1 MSPLTPGTRRALRPI
16 VLAGALGATA
26 MIPLAATSSSSAG
39 AVIGGSTR
47 IGDRVSVSF
56 KQATPPGGAVVAAHI
71 LGFNDFHGQLESGP
85 AIRRFNQYAGGAA
98 YLSKAIKDKQNTY
111 GLTNQATVFAGDSI
125 GATPLVSAGFDDEP
139 AIMALNQ
146 MRIDFGAVGN
156 HEFDLGTTELL
167 RKQNGCAGQPA
178 SCSIAKTK
186 GAGDYLLPGGST
198 TPVYPGANFQYLA
211 ANVINNATSAPL
223 LPAYGIKIV
232 NGQKIGFIGETLTA
246 TPTIV
251 TPAGVAGLTFLPEI
265 AAANAAA
272 TALKAQGANTIVLV
286 LHQGGFQS
294 SAAAAP
300 SNCAGNLVGSE
311 VATIAAG
318 LDPDIGL
325 IVSGHTHAEY
335 MCTITTGAVTRII
348 GSASNQG
355 TILSD
360 YTLNIDSSD
369 GKLVSA
375 SGVNTIVLSSSVA
388 PNSTNTNYVQDP
400 SKQDADTQAVVAQYA
415 GAIAPVANVVV
426 GRVTADILNS
436 TVNPFREMTAGD
448 LVADAMLAA
457 TSSAATGGAQ
467 VAFMNSGGVR
477 APGLTFAQ
485 SSALEG
491 NGVVTYGEAFTMQ
504 PFSNSLV
511 VKTLTGT
518 QLRSVLEQQYVGC
531 GGQTTQRIMLPS
543 NGFRYETDPAAAT
556 CAGKIGTIQ
565 INGNDVA
572 PGDSVRVTM
581 NSFMATGGD
590 GYTVFNSGTNQLG
603 GVTDIQALIAY
614 LAPSITGT
622 PFAPITLKTTAP
634 VLAADANRIVSLGSL
649 TSNVV
654 PEGQPLYFVMI
665 LGGGVFLALAAMR
678 ISRQRAALLS

>member
-1 MSPLTPGTRRALRPI
+1 MSPLTPGARRAVRPI

-26 MIPLAATSSSSAG
+26 MIPLAATSSSAG
-39 AVIGGSTR
+39 AVIGGSNR
-47 IGDRVSVSF
+47 IGDAVSVNF
-56 KQATPPGGAVVAAHI
+56 KQANPPGGALVAAHI
-71 LGFNDFHGQLESGP
+71 LGFNDFHGQLESGS
-85 AIRRFNQYAGGAA
+85 AIRRFGQYAGGSA
-98 YLSKAIKDKQNTY
+98 YLAKAIKDKQNTY
-111 GLTNQATVFAGDSI
+111 GLSNQATVFAGDSI

-146 MRIDFGAVGN
+146 MRIDFGGVGN
-156 HEFDLGTTELL
+156 HEFDLGTAELL
-167 RKQNGCAGQPA
+167 RKQNGCVGQPA

-186 GAGDYLLPGGST
+186 GAGDYILPGGST

-211 ANVINNATSAPL
+211 ANVIDNATSNPI

-232 NGQKIGFIGETLTA
+232 NGQKIGFIGETLTS

-265 AAANAAA
+265 TAANAAA

-286 LHQGGFQS
+286 LHQGGFQT
-294 SAAAAP
+294 SAASAP
-300 SNCAGNLVGSE
+300 SNCAGNLVGSDI
-311 VATIAAG
+311 ATIAAG
-318 LDPDIGL
+318 LDPDIGV

-335 MCTITTGAVTRII
+335 MCTITTGATTRLI

-375 SGVNTIVLSSSVA
+375 TGVNNIVLSSNVA
-388 PNSTNTNYVQDP
+388 PNATNSNYVQDP
-400 SKQDADTQAVVAQYA
+400 SKQDPDTQAVVNQYT

-426 GRVTADILNS
+426 GRVSADILNA
-436 TVNPFREMTAGD
+436 TALPFREMPAGD

-457 TSSAATGGAQ
+457 TSSPATGGAQ
-467 VAFMNSGGVR
+467 VAFMNAGGVR
-477 APGLTFAQ
+477 NPGLTFPT
-485 SSALEG
+485 SAAGEG

-511 VKTLTGT
+511 VKTMTGA
-518 QLRSVLEQQYVGC
+518 QIRSVLEQQYVGC

-543 NGFRYETDPAAAT
+543 NGFRYETNPTAT
-556 CAGKIGTIQ
+556 PCASKIGTIQ
-565 INGNDVA
+565 LNGNDVL

-622 PFAPITLKTTAP
+622 PFSPIVLKTAAP
-634 VLAADANRIVSLGSL
+634 VLATDANRIVSLGAL

-665 LGGGVFLALAAMR
+665 LGGGVLLALGAMM
-678 ISRQRAALLS
+678 ISRQRAARLS